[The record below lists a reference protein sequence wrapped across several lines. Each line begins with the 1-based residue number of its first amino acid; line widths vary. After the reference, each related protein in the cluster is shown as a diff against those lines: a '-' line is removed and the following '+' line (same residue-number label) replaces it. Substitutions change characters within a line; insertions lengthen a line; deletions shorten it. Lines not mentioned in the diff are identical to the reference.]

1 MDAKSESEPADYI
14 RQIKSPPDWSIIYDT
29 EPTSLR
35 KEQDKPSNYSLLK
48 DFEANK
54 KLFRGLKAKLDDTQL
69 AAVELALKEKVALI
83 QVTSYLRSIMIEPGI
98 SSAND

>member
-14 RQIKSPPDWSIIYDT
+14 REIKSPPDWSIIYET

-48 DFEANK
+48 DFEDK
-54 KLFRGLKAKLDDTQL
+54 KFRGLKAKLDDTQL

-83 QVTSYLRSIMIEPGI
+83 QVTSYLRSIMLELGI
-98 SSAND
+98 SSASD